1 MRQSMHIGIESKG
14 DRGCALIEA
23 GERASRPEHLKRPHP
38 GEVFKRR
45 CMAKS
50 PLKQSEVAQCLE
62 VSTKHLSRFVN
73 GHSNLTVE
81 FARKLDAVSGISA
94 KAWMHY
100 QVAYDLY
107 RTAKSKP
114 SLKPIY

>member
-81 FARKLDAVSGISA
+81 FARKLEAVSGKRYKCQGLDALSGCLRLVSNR
-94 KAWMHY
+94 K
-100 QVAYDLY
+100 
-107 RTAKSKP
+107 K
-114 SLKPIY
+114 

>member
-1 MRQSMHIGIESKG
+1 MHIGIESKG
-14 DRGCALIEA
+14 DRGCVLIEA

-81 FARKLDAVSGISA
+81 FARKLEAVSGKRYKCQGLDALSGCLRLVSNR
-94 KAWMHY
+94 K
-100 QVAYDLY
+100 
-107 RTAKSKP
+107 K
-114 SLKPIY
+114 